1 MTDQNL
7 NSLQVLGSNPDHGSF
22 ETSLAGVLSVDF
34 QKMQH
39 QEWLER
45 EQTASRGFESRQ
57 LSLTPTGV

>member
-39 QEWLER
+39 QE
-45 EQTASRGFESRQ
+45 
-57 LSLTPTGV
+57 